1 MWLNCPN
8 IYKYFSAPLCLERK
22 SILNYLLYV
31 KVICRASLA
40 VPCAGIWFQGIAKEN
55 LRFLFMNAGSR
66 LAGKSHRTSQA
77 LAKERNE
84 VLKAGLESLI
94 HNQKLREAEAQKPN
108 KTTSA
113 INPDHVKVFL
123 LLLIYL
129 C

>member
-1 MWLNCPN
+1 M
-8 IYKYFSAPLCLERK
+8 Y
-22 SILNYLLYV
+22 
-31 KVICRASLA
+31 
-40 VPCAGIWFQGIAKEN
+40 
-55 LRFLFMNAGSR
+55 AGSR

-113 INPDHVKVFL
+113 VNQDHIKVFL
-123 LLLIYL
+123 LLLINVFIVLVIVVLFNVIHY
-129 C
+129 CSNVWG